1 MSVTQE
7 EVQKIANLSKL
18 SLKNEEKITESMNST
33 LKWVEQLNEVD
44 TTWVKWTVNVLNFY
58 NPMRIDKI
66 SENKNPDLF
75 TTTKQKVVANQIAL
89 NNIMK

>member
-18 SLKNEEKITESMNST
+18 NLNNEEKITENINST

-44 TTWVKWTVNVLNFY
+44 TKWVKWTVNVLDLY
-58 NPMRIDKI
+58 NPMREDTIAT
-66 SENKNPDLF
+66 EKNPDLF
-75 TTTKQKVVANQIAL
+75 SATKQKVVANQIAL